1 MNLQGVFDFAAV
13 ERFKD
18 MGQVFRLNSNAVI
31 LNRDSDLRP
40 LLAHSF
46 FSPDTDPPYLM
57 ALEMRFCMHRPRA
70 EGSPNTSGISSS
82 RRFSTLMPPDSK
94 VACAFESAASM
105 ISRIST
111 GRRL

>member
-1 MNLQGVFDFAAV
+1 MKRKATTPARGTCDADRSSHSFGNLLGDTQPQASPMNLQGVFDFAAV

-46 FSPDTDPPYLM
+46 FSPDTDPAFFM
-57 ALEMRFCMHRPRA
+57 AVLD
-70 EGSPNTSGISSS
+70 GIGNEV
-82 RRFSTLMPPDSK
+82 LYAPAK
-94 VACAFESAASM
+94 
-105 ISRIST
+105 
-111 GRRL
+111 G